1 MTMPRRLIRP
11 LTGRDPEEASRTSTP
26 LELLFDLTFV
36 VAIAQVSSELH
47 HGLLSGDIGQTV
59 FRYVFVFGAIWWAWM
74 GFSWFASG
82 FDTDDVFYRV
92 MVFVQMTGALV
103 LAAGVPSA
111 FEENDWVLVLLG
123 YVIMRLAFVVQWL
136 RVARDAPECRPG
148 ALRYAAGF
156 AVLQSL
162 WVLLIVWSPAWF
174 FIGFM
179 VLFAFE
185 LIVPIWAERASHI
198 PFHPEHIAERY
209 GLFTIIVLG
218 ETILSASLAV
228 TALTMEG
235 LTAELVGILLGGLLT
250 VFVMWWFYFYEP
262 IHDLLKTRQ
271 TVFAW
276 GYGHLPIWA
285 AAAAVG
291 AGLAVA
297 IEQAAGLEVALNAV
311 AAGYAVS
318 IPVAVYVAGSWGL
331 HGLPRMEGW
340 TDAAPV
346 VAAIVGLLI
355 VPLTGWGVPLC
366 GLVLVSLLGFKLVRR
381 WVGENAAVMVRA
393 DD

>member
-1 MTMPRRLIRP
+1 
-11 LTGRDPEEASRTSTP
+11 
-26 LELLFDLTFV
+26 
-36 VAIAQVSSELH
+36 
-47 HGLLSGDIGQTV
+47 
-59 FRYVFVFGAIWWAWM
+59 
-74 GFSWFASG
+74 
-82 FDTDDVFYRV
+82 

-111 FEENDWVLVLLG
+111 FEQNDWVLVLLG

-148 ALRYAAGF
+148 ALRYAGGF
-156 AVLQSL
+156 GILQSL
-162 WVLLIVWSPAWF
+162 WVILILWSPSWF
-174 FIGFM
+174 VLGFM
-179 VLFAFE
+179 ALFALE

-218 ETILSASLAV
+218 EAILSASLAV

-235 LTAELVGILLGGLLT
+235 LTAELLGILLGGLLT

-262 IHDLLKTRQ
+262 IHDLLTSRQ
-271 TVFAW
+271 TVFLW

-297 IEQAAGLEVALNAV
+297 IEQAAGLEVALDAV

-318 IPVAVYVAGSWGL
+318 VPVAIYVAGSWML
-331 HGLPRMEGW
+331 HGYPRMERW
-340 TDAAPV
+340 TDAAPI
-346 VAAIVGLLI
+346 VAAVIALLL
-355 VPLTGWGVPLC
+355 VPLSGWGVPLG
-366 GLVLVSLLGFKLVRR
+366 GLVLAALLGYKLARR
-381 WVGENAAVMVRA
+381 RMGENAAVTVLA

>member
-1 MTMPRRLIRP
+1 MPRRLIRP
-11 LTGRDPEEASRTSTP
+11 LTGRDPQEIGRTSTP

-47 HGLLSGDIGQTV
+47 HGLLSGDIGQTI

-103 LAAGVPSA
+103 LAAGVPRA
-111 FEENDWVLVLLG
+111 FEQNDWLLVLLG

-148 ALRYAAGF
+148 ALRYAGGF
-156 AVLQSL
+156 GILQSL
-162 WVLLIVWSPAWF
+162 WVILILWSPSWF
-174 FIGFM
+174 VLGFM
-179 VLFAFE
+179 ALFALE

-218 ETILSASLAV
+218 EAILSASLAV

-235 LTAELVGILLGGLLT
+235 LTAELLGILLGGLLT

-262 IHDLLKTRQ
+262 IHDLLTSRQ
-271 TVFAW
+271 TVFLW

-297 IEQAAGLEVALNAV
+297 IEQAAGLEVALDAV

-318 IPVAVYVAGSWGL
+318 VPVAIYVAGSWML
-331 HGLPRMEGW
+331 HGYPRMERW
-340 TDAAPV
+340 TDAAPI
-346 VAAIVGLLI
+346 VAAVIALLL
-355 VPLTGWGVPLC
+355 VPLSGWGVPLG
-366 GLVLVSLLGFKLVRR
+366 GLVLAALLGYKLARR
-381 WVGENAAVMVRA
+381 RMGENAAVTVLA